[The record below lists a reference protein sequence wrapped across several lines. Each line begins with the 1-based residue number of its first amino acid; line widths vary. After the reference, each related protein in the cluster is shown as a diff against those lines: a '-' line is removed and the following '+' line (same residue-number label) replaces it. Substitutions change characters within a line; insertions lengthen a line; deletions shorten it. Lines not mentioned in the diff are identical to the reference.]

1 MKDPDQD
8 ARYRELLA
16 QTGARKDTG
25 TEDAS

>member
-1 MKDPDQD
+1 VSDPDKD

-25 TEDAS
+25 NEDES